1 MTSQR
6 GKQTI
11 AIHILP
17 YISRSKDNRIMNFG
31 QLIEYNMRNVFLKT
45 SYAKCGG
52 ETSPTPFSKISKL
65 SIYLD
70 Q

>member
-11 AIHILP
+11 VIHILP
-17 YISRSKDNRIMNFG
+17 NISRSKGNKTIKFG
-31 QLIEYNMRNVFLKT
+31 QVIKYNPRKIFLEKLFT
-45 SYAKCGG
+45 KCSK
-52 ETSPTPFSKISKL
+52 ETSPRRFSKKSKL